1 MRGTHSCV
9 ALSYVGHELS
19 ASGFV
24 PKGCLSLYLRRVKNT
39 FLGRVSS
46 KPEEQMDRSP
56 APYFSGHEEI
66 WKATQCLQLENDLLV
81 AKARYA
87 CAICQM
93 GLILI
98 PLLGF

>member
-1 MRGTHSCV
+1 
-9 ALSYVGHELS
+9 
-19 ASGFV
+19 
-24 PKGCLSLYLRRVKNT
+24 
-39 FLGRVSS
+39 
-46 KPEEQMDRSP
+46 MDRSP